1 MARSL
6 ISTFQ
11 RKSLVYVPYMFH
23 ESSVRCL
30 IRRHTLPREGREWE
44 RRSAR
49 LIKRPGTVESESG
62 QAMPLTLST
71 FGLDNSTGFTQL
83 IDWGGCWVTAA
94 VDYKGFWLPEWLAS
108 GIIICMFNYKVNY
121 WPYGEMCVT
130 CCVVLVIMLS
140 SSAVSF
146 WLEWLAMATHNGLL
160 HCTANARKKE
170 GGDAACR
177 SLYLLHIHMSFW
189 LADVQVHLDC
199 SRRRVIWHL
208 SSRRYANCS

>member
-1 MARSL
+1 MCV
-6 ISTFQ
+6 I
-11 RKSLVYVPYMFH
+11 RKENTQIYTTWPGHWFPLFNVKVLFMFH
-23 ESSVRCL
+23 ICSMSQAFVVL
-30 IRRHTLPREGREWE
+30 SGDIPFQGREREWE

-160 HCTANARKKE
+160 HCTPNARK
-170 GGDAACR
+170 GAT
-177 SLYLLHIHMSFW
+177 
-189 LADVQVHLDC
+189 
-199 SRRRVIWHL
+199 RRVDRYIYCTFTCPSDLRTCKSIWI
-208 SSRRYANCS
+208 AVGGG